1 MRRRV
6 TVSLLTGVIA
16 LLVII
21 GSLGFVKFVHDSL
34 WAQSVDAILEV
45 TAQGQNALDT
55 FFQKD
60 LDTLDLFVDELR
72 EQSPDNKQRVEEKI
86 QLFNQNDDG
95 AVYLIVNLQTG
106 EVHRN
111 DGSQGLVITQ
121 DQMEEVKSHAE
132 RGVLRPFLDEVP
144 GVNMTGV
151 YELFTFADGTPAL
164 ARKSRPVQQVAD
176 QFSLSFYENSGF
188 SYVVDTDGAI
198 VVRSSHRNSNRTIA
212 NIYDL
217 VEHEGNDA
225 ELVASFRAALDG
237 ERRGVAL
244 FTYLDEE
251 YVFCYTPLEST
262 DGWDLVSVV
271 PNNVVMKQTNDVLQS
286 TFFLC
291 AAIVAGLLII
301 LIVFWQTSKEHHKQ
315 IEHIAYYDK
324 LTGLYSPA
332 KFELEG
338 NRVLKNLRERASRTH
353 DGIMIGYL
361 NIADFKLINDVDGYQ
376 RGDEV
381 LCEVSSLLK
390 TSCEPDGFAGRM
402 TADHFVVLVPYH
414 NEDEAIAR
422 IRAVVEQIHTIV
434 AAGKRLVM
442 HVGLCSSSEAPE
454 VQNVNELADRARIA
468 KTEGRHSGQTVCVFN
483 NSMRETMLRRAELER
498 AMEGALERGEFFPLI
513 QPKFS
518 PDGTRVLGGEALV
531 RWKRSD
537 EDIVRPDEFIPLFEQ
552 NGFIVKLDEFMF
564 ESVCRMLRTRL
575 DAGLPVV
582 PISVNISRLHL
593 HRSSFVSTYVSI
605 KNRYCIPDE
614 LAELELTES
623 MVLEDLDNAIAVINE
638 LRTAGFRCSIDD
650 FGSGQS
656 SLNALKDLPA
666 DVLKLDRAFLL
677 ERDHSEKEEV
687 VVRTVI
693 DMARKLHM
701 RTVMEGVETEDQLAF
716 IKTTTC
722 DMIQGFV
729 FSRPISQD
737 EFNHLLDA
745 NAEPSL

>member
-132 RGVLRPFLDEVP
+132 RGVLRPFLDEVT

-244 FTYLDEE
+244 
-251 YVFCYTPLEST
+251 V
-262 DGWDLVSVV
+262 
-271 PNNVVMKQTNDVLQS
+271 
-286 TFFLC
+286 
-291 AAIVAGLLII
+291 
-301 LIVFWQTSKEHHKQ
+301 H
-315 IEHIAYYDK
+315 
-324 LTGLYSPA
+324 
-332 KFELEG
+332 
-338 NRVLKNLRERASRTH
+338 
-353 DGIMIGYL
+353 
-361 NIADFKLINDVDGYQ
+361 
-376 RGDEV
+376 
-381 LCEVSSLLK
+381 
-390 TSCEPDGFAGRM
+390 
-402 TADHFVVLVPYH
+402 
-414 NEDEAIAR
+414 
-422 IRAVVEQIHTIV
+422 
-434 AAGKRLVM
+434 
-442 HVGLCSSSEAPE
+442 
-454 VQNVNELADRARIA
+454 
-468 KTEGRHSGQTVCVFN
+468 
-483 NSMRETMLRRAELER
+483 
-498 AMEGALERGEFFPLI
+498 
-513 QPKFS
+513 
-518 PDGTRVLGGEALV
+518 
-531 RWKRSD
+531 
-537 EDIVRPDEFIPLFEQ
+537 
-552 NGFIVKLDEFMF
+552 
-564 ESVCRMLRTRL
+564 
-575 DAGLPVV
+575 LP
-582 PISVNISRLHL
+582 R
-593 HRSSFVSTYVSI
+593 
-605 KNRYCIPDE
+605 
-614 LAELELTES
+614 
-623 MVLEDLDNAIAVINE
+623 
-638 LRTAGFRCSIDD
+638 
-650 FGSGQS
+650 
-656 SLNALKDLPA
+656 
-666 DVLKLDRAFLL
+666 
-677 ERDHSEKEEV
+677 
-687 VVRTVI
+687 
-693 DMARKLHM
+693 
-701 RTVMEGVETEDQLAF
+701 
-716 IKTTTC
+716 
-722 DMIQGFV
+722 
-729 FSRPISQD
+729 
-737 EFNHLLDA
+737 
-745 NAEPSL
+745 